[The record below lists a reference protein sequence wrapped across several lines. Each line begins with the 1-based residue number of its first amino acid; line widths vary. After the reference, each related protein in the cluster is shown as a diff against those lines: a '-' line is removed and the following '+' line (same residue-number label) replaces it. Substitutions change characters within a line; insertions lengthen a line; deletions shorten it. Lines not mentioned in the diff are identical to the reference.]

1 MLKNKNYILLFLI
14 SGGIS
19 VNSLYSQALARPNA
33 WKKYRKEVIVSAGAS
48 GFLGDLG
55 GRNTIGKDN
64 SPVDLEFAKTRA
76 ALGVAFRYK
85 FNKNINWHSSFNFL
99 SLAGDDKLTTEQY
112 RNNRNLNFKSNIYEL
127 ATRVEFGISSFKRP
141 GVYSLKKSLVRT
153 SKTRAYEL
161 LGFVGIGVFYFNPKG
176 LDPSTSKYVALQPLH
191 TEGQG
196 LAGGPKQYKRV
207 AISLPMGVAL
217 HVILNKYWSVGMEFC
232 YRKTFTD
239 YIDDVSGTYYN
250 NADLSAAYGPTAAL
264 MADPSKG
271 EIIGASSPNADGTGA
286 QRGDNNKDSYMS
298 LQVTVG
304 RFFPPKHGRTK
315 LRSKF

>member
-19 VNSLYSQALARPNA
+19 INTMYSQALARPNA
-33 WKKYRKEVIVSAGAS
+33 WKKYRKEVIVSIGAS

-64 SPVDLEFAKTRA
+64 SPVDLEFAATKPA
-76 ALGVAFRYK
+76 VSAAFRYK
-85 FNKNINWHSSFNFL
+85 FNKNINWHSSFNYLLL
-99 SLAGDDKLTTEQY
+99 SGNDNLTTEQY
-112 RNNRNLNFKSNIYEL
+112 RNNRNLSFRSSVYEL

-161 LGFVGIGVFYFNPKG
+161 LGFVGIGVFYFNPKAI
-176 LDPSTSKYVALQPLH
+176 DPSTNKYVALHPLH

-196 LAGGPKQYKRV
+196 LPDGPKQYKRV
-207 AISLPMGVAL
+207 SISLPIGVAL
-217 HVILNKYWSVGMEFC
+217 HVILNKYWSVGMELC

-239 YIDDVSGTYYN
+239 YIDDVSTSYYDKAAL
-250 NADLSAAYGPTAAL
+250 ADAYGPTSAL
-264 MADPSKG
+264 MSDPSKG
-271 EIIGASSPNADGTGA
+271 DIPGASSPSGDGSRA